1 MRSWWLTLPVLMAAL
16 TLTAQ
21 SSEIQRISLAELET
35 RAEIILLGQ
44 VTRVEK
50 EGDRDL
56 VTIKPG
62 PFLKGQGDKNS
73 YTFYLVPRG
82 GLKNFD
88 PALAEGDPGVFFL
101 KSGKGDVSA
110 EKAYWGSV
118 ALFPK
123 DSFTGAIK

>member
-1 MRSWWLTLPVLMAAL
+1 MRSRWLTLSMLMAAL

-50 EGDRDL
+50 KGDRDL

-62 PFLKGQGDKNS
+62 PYLKGQVDS
-73 YTFYLVPRG
+73 DLCTFYLVPRG
-82 GLKNFD
+82 GLKDFD
-88 PALAEGDPGVFFL
+88 PALGEGDTGVFFL
-101 KSGKGDVSA
+101 NPGENEVSA

-123 DSFTGAIK
+123 IVFRASD